1 MKTTTITL
9 TFPDG
14 SNHEFPTGTTGR
26 QVAESIG
33 KRLAQDALAAKLG
46 ERIIELSLPLSES
59 GNFSILTWKDLE
71 GKQALWHTVAHLM
84 AEAVTE
90 LYPGALPTIGP
101 PQNEGVYYDF
111 AGVKP
116 FNPEDLEKIENK
128 INELLKEKRE
138 LVRKEVSVSDAKKLF
153 VHNKFKIELINEFS
167 SEGKNLSVYYQGKF
181 FDLCKGGH
189 VEHTE
194 KIAAVKV
201 FKSSSAYWRADEKNE
216 SLQRVYA
223 IGFPEKKLLD
233 EWLKVREEAEK
244 RSHIKLGRELGLFV
258 SSPLVGPGLPLF
270 TQQGTVIREQ
280 LSKFLREKQLEA
292 GYLPVTTPH
301 IAKVDLFKTS
311 GHYPYYKDDMFAP
324 MQTPD
329 GDYILKPMNCPFH
342 IQIYNSE
349 KRSYRE
355 LPLRLTEFGTV
366 YRYEK
371 SGELQGLTRVRM
383 ITQDDAHLFC
393 APEQVREEIE
403 KVIDLVF
410 TIFKTLDFKD
420 YRARFGV
427 RDDSPKYV
435 GGEENWNKAQADIE
449 AVLQKTG
456 LVYSKG
462 VGEAAFYG
470 PKIDFLVKDVLGRE
484 WQLGTV
490 QVDYNLPERFALEY
504 IGSDG
509 AAHRPVMIHRAPF
522 GSLERFM
529 GILIEHFAGRFPPWL
544 AVTQIALLP
553 LSDQFNDHCRALA
566 KRWQLVGYRVK
577 VDESQ
582 NTLSYKIRAAQLEQI
597 PFMLV
602 VGEKEIKDNSVTL
615 RTLDGKQQTLSINS
629 FEELIFEK
637 VSKRTLD

>member
-14 SNHEFPTGTTGR
+14 SPHEFPTGTTGR
-26 QVAESIG
+26 LVAESIG
-33 KRLAQDALAAKLG
+33 KRLAQDALAAKLDD
-46 ERIIELSLPLSES
+46 RIIELSLPIDKS
-59 GNFSILTWKDLE
+59 GNFSVLTWKDLE
-71 GKQALWHTVAHLM
+71 GRQALWHTVAHLM

-90 LYPGALPTIGP
+90 LYPGALPTMGP
-101 PQNEGVYYDF
+101 PQEEGVYYDF
-111 AGVKP
+111 ANVKP
-116 FNPEDLEKIENK
+116 FNPEDLQRIEDK
-128 INELLKEKRE
+128 INELLKQKRD
-138 LVRKEVSVSDAKKLF
+138 LVRHDVSVAEAKKLF
-153 VHNKFKIELINEFS
+153 AHNKFKIELINEFS
-167 SEGKNLSVYYQGKF
+167 GEGKNLSVYYQGKF

-194 KIAAVKV
+194 CIAAVKV
-201 FKSSSAYWRADEKNE
+201 FKSSSAYWRANEKNE

-223 IGFPEKKLLD
+223 IGFPDKKMLN
-233 EWLKVREEAEK
+233 EWVKQKEDAEK
-244 RSHIKLGRELGLFV
+244 RSHIKLGRELDLFL

-270 TQQGTVIREQ
+270 PPQGTIIREQ
-280 LSKFLREKQLEA
+280 LCIFLREKQLEA
-292 GYLPVTTPH
+292 GYLPVITPH
-301 IAKVDLFKTS
+301 IAKVDLFKAS
-311 GHYPYYKDDMFAP
+311 GHYPYYKDSMFP
-324 MQTPD
+324 PIQSTD
-329 GDYILKPMNCPFH
+329 GEYLLKPMNCPFH
-342 IQIYNSE
+342 IQIYASQ

-371 SGELQGLTRVRM
+371 TGELQGLTRVRM

-393 APEQVREEIE
+393 APEQVQEEIE

-410 TIFKTLDFKD
+410 FIFKTLDFKD

-435 GGEENWNKAQADIE
+435 GSEENWKNAESNIE
-449 AVLQKTG
+449 TVLKKKG
-456 LVYSKG
+456 LAFTKEK
-462 VGEAAFYG
+462 GEAAFYG
-470 PKIDFLVKDVLGRE
+470 PKIDFVVKDVLGRE

-490 QVDYNLPERFALEY
+490 QVDYNLPERFNLEY

-553 LSDQFNDHCRALA
+553 LSDQYNAHCQTLA
-566 KRWQLVGYRVK
+566 KKWQSAGYRVK

-582 NTLSYKIRAAQLEQI
+582 NTLSYKIRNAQLEQV

-602 VGEKEIKDNSVTL
+602 VGEKEMKDQTVTL
-615 RTLDGKQQTLSINS
+615 RTLDGKQQTLSV
-629 FEELIFEK
+629 EDFEK
-637 VSKRTLD
+637 IVSKKVEQRLLE